1 MAEAD
6 PAQGRHQHVGERREP
21 QAKLVRRHG
30 CGRRAVGEEI
40 ELLLLDAVLHLAAGA
55 VDLLVEGLRVD
66 HLTFQRGDDE
76 PRVGAP
82 GQVLGLPD
90 DATAPAPRVDGRVA
104 EVLEPAYRLAG
115 LVMFVLGPGHVDGQR
130 LEEPA
135 VASEAEDVI
144 DPVRLA
150 PAISTSRAKLPSA
163 RSTMCTRGQRARSCA
178 TIRATSSTVPADA
191 SMLDRRSFAASRWRP
206 QNTHS
211 GR

>member
-55 VDLLVEGLRVD
+55 VELLVEGLRVD

-76 PRVGAP
+76 PRVGAL

-90 DATAPAPRVDGRVA
+90 DVTAPAPRVDGRVA

-150 PAISTSRAKLPSA
+150 PRHQRLAGEAAVGA
-163 RSTMCTRGQRARSCA
+163 RCA
-178 TIRATSSTVPADA
+178 PAAAMIRATSSMAPADA
-191 SMLDRRSFAASRWRP
+191 LMLDRRSFAASRWRP
-206 QNTHS
+206 Q
-211 GR
+211 